1 MKIIEFEVLVKLV
14 NDSHIDYSSLG
25 IAPPL
30 EDEEELFSEKRWYNS
45 KWLEAEIECVAENK
59 ENTIL
64 NLYDGRCIF
73 VQEPINVVL
82 SKLNDT

>member
-1 MKIIEFEVLVKLV
+1 
-14 NDSHIDYSSLG
+14 
-25 IAPPL
+25 
-30 EDEEELFSEKRWYNS
+30 LFSEKRWYNS

-73 VQEPINVVL
+73 VQEPINIVL
-82 SKLNDT
+82 SKLHDT